1 MSRDGGIG
9 GRSSHPAFTDASYGG
24 AMTQVT
30 PPGWYP
36 DPGQTHDGP
45 PTERWWDGKAW
56 TDRVRP
62 AGTAAP
68 WGPPAQVTP
77 ADQPGTG
84 RPETVEAEPGR
95 ASDDGRTPENGPAA
109 QADPATKTD
118 TGAQADP
125 GAQAGPVPSAGQ
137 SPLAGAAAQTTPLP
151 PVGQAPPAGQVSPG
165 YGSYPGH
172 QPPPGQ
178 PGYPA
183 YSGYPSYP
191 ASPPPPARSG
201 LRTGIAVTAAV
212 AVLACIGIG
221 VYALTNDNGGG
232 NDRAGVRQGA
242 SGGQD
247 GGGFGGPGGAGGSD
261 GSGGAS
267 GGQGGP
273 GGSGGLGGSGGGDGS
288 CGSGGQSPSPDHSPA
303 PKIKGGGTVPDSID
317 GVSLPVPKGWT
328 GQAISVGAQVTSDNS
343 YKCPGNSSQTCTA
356 GGAYTAPAVA
366 LGTDGDTAEQ
376 VAKADIA
383 ANAKESYG
391 GSTYGSI
398 TSHQQLAAEAVT
410 VAGQKGYLVRW
421 KAVTSKGADGL
432 VESVAFPSP
441 NDARQMVVVRFGI
454 DVGQDTSVIDEILKG
469 IKVSSGGGDGQ
480 NV

>member
-1 MSRDGGIG
+1 
-9 GRSSHPAFTDASYGG
+9 
-24 AMTQVT
+24 MTQVT

-68 WGPPAQVTP
+68 WGPPAQVPP

-84 RPETVEAEPGR
+84 RPETGEAEPGR

-109 QADPATKTD
+109 QAAPATEPD
-118 TGAQADP
+118 TGAQGDP
-125 GAQAGPVPSAGQ
+125 RAQAGHVPPAGQ
-137 SPLAGAAAQTTPLP
+137 SPLAGPAAQTTPLP
-151 PVGQAPPAGQVSPG
+151 PMGQAPPAGQVPPG
-165 YGSYPGH
+165 YGAYPGH

-183 YSGYPSYP
+183 YTGYPSYP

-221 VYALTNDNGGG
+221 VYALTNDNGGS

-247 GGGFGGPGGAGGSD
+247 GGGFGGPGGSGGSD

-288 CGSGGQSPSPDHSPA
+288 GGSGGQSPSPDHSPA